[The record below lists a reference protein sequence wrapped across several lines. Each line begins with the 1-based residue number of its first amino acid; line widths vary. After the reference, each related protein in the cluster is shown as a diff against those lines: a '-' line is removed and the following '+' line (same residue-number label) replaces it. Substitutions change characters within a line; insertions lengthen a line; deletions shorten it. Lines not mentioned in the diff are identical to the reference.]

1 MASCLTEIL
10 LISKKLN
17 ANDIANF
24 SSSQSSHWFGS
35 SVTEI
40 ESNFPDNWTP
50 SGHKN
55 GKRYVEPGQGCHG
68 AWVASHTVALSPSS
82 LWLALFRLD
91 ETQDEMECTIILKP
105 FIQVMLEG

>member
-24 SSSQSSHWFGS
+24 SSSQSSHWFDS

-91 ETQDEMECTIILKP
+91 ETQDEMECIIFLKP